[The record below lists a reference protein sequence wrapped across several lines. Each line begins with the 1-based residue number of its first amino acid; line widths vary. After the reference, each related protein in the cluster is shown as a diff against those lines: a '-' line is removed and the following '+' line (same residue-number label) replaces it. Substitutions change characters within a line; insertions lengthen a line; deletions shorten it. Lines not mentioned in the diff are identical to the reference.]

1 MQRHTLY
8 VNNIPAVAL
17 GGNPGLTLD
26 PQECFNK
33 ALKTVAALRPISET
47 AAIKTYT
54 PAELR
59 RLRAACSLNITEMES
74 ALPDFHEQLLTEG
87 RTKKGTESVLAQAL
101 RPQGDTDDRG
111 LVYVSAELV
120 SDVKE
125 CKYGLGWDTSY
136 RNCHLGISPFA
147 VPHMSMKHQ
156 QERNAYQDRLRW
168 ATTST
173 LGDIEKG
180 ESSPSPAP
188 QDYHGLLQLLSNYIR
203 LLGVLVGTQSAHTK
217 EVVAIRRKLREK
229 VDLYIDIGPREIVF
243 LLWAI
248 FLDAR

>member
-74 ALPDFHEQLLTEG
+74 ALPDFHEQLLTKG
-87 RTKKGTESVLAQAL
+87 RTKKGTDSALAQAL
-101 RPQGDTDDRG
+101 RPQGDNNDPG

-120 SDVKE
+120 SDVEE
-125 CKYGLGWDTSY
+125 CKYRLGWDTSY
-136 RNCHLGISPFA
+136 RNCHRGISPFA

-156 QERNAYQDRLRW
+156 QERDAYQDRLRR
-168 ATTST
+168 ATTTT
-173 LGDIEKG
+173 LGTSRKARAT
-180 ESSPSPAP
+180 PV
-188 QDYHGLLQLLSNYIR
+188 Q
-203 LLGVLVGTQSAHTK
+203 
-217 EVVAIRRKLREK
+217 RRKTTMDFYNYCPTTSAYLAYSLVLEVPTPKR
-229 VDLYIDIGPREIVF
+229 
-243 LLWAI
+243 W
-248 FLDAR
+248 